1 MKYSI
6 EKVTTLI
13 GARRIGEADAQIGWL
28 LTDSRSLC
36 FPEETLF
43 FALRSARNDGHRY
56 ISDLYR
62 RGVRN
67 FVVESKG
74 LQETQPQGLDGMADA
89 NFLVVPSPLA
99 ALQRLAE
106 RHRDEF
112 DVPIVGITGSNGKTM
127 VKEWLYQLLLP
138 SQKIVRSPRSY
149 NSQIGVPLSVWL
161 LNEQTEVGIFEA
173 GISQPGEMFALRD
186 IIQPTIGVFTSLGAA
201 HQENFRSMEEKC
213 MEKLE
218 LMHDTQ
224 AMVYCSDNDTVS
236 RCIRRMQYKGEKIA
250 WSQCD
255 EQAAL
260 FVKSTN
266 ISHSS
271 LLTPHSTFHIPPST
285 INLPQSTKITYIWQ
299 EEENCFE
306 IPFIDEAS
314 VENAITCAAVAL
326 YMGLTPSQLAER
338 MPRLEPVAMRLEVKE
353 GQRGCLLI
361 NDSYN
366 SDINSLDIALDFMNR
381 REAAKKTLILSDIFQ
396 TGATP
401 EALYTQVSE
410 LVVKRGIEKFIGI
423 GPELSSQADKIQVAD
438 KQFFM
443 DVPHFLSSDAFSGLR
458 NELILL
464 KGARSFGFD
473 QITEQLE
480 QKVHETILEVNLNAV
495 VDNLNYYRSFL
506 KPETKM
512 VCMIKADGYG
522 AGAVEIAK
530 TLQDQR
536 VDYLAVAVADE
547 GVTLRKA
554 GITGNIMIM
563 NPEMTAFKTMFDY
576 DLEPEVYSFRLLDAL
591 VKAARKEGI
600 TGWPVH
606 IKFDTGM
613 HRLGFDPVDDIFKL
627 IDRLKHQNAIIP
639 RSVFS
644 HFVGSDSD
652 GFDEFSA
659 RQFALF
665 EEGSQKLQS
674 AFTHHILRHMDNSA
688 GIEHFPERQ
697 MDMCRLGLGLYG
709 VDPRDNRILH
719 TVSTLKTTIL
729 QLRHVPAGETVG
741 YSRKGKIDRDSVI
754 AAIPIGYADGLNR
767 HLGNRHC
774 YCLVNG
780 QKAEYVG
787 NICMDVAMI
796 DVTDIPCM
804 EGDQVEIFGEHLPV
818 TVLSDAL
825 DTIPYE
831 VFTGVSNRVK
841 RVYFQD

>member
-6 EKVTTLI
+6 EKVATLI

-62 RGVRN
+62 RGVHN

-74 LQETQPQGLDGMADA
+74 IQEALPQGLDGMADA

-218 LMHDTQ
+218 LMHGTQ

-236 RCIRRMQYKGEKIA
+236 RCIRRLQYHGEKIS
-250 WSQCD
+250 WSLCD

-260 FVKSTN
+260 FVKEVKPLSPRTR
-266 ISHSS
+266 
-271 LLTPHSTFHIPPST
+271 
-285 INLPQSTKITYIWQ
+285 ITYIWQ

-314 VENAITCAAVAL
+314 VENSITCAAVAL
-326 YMGLTPSQLAER
+326 YMGLNPSQLADR

-381 REAAKKTLILSDIFQ
+381 RDAVKKTLILSDIFQ
-396 TGATP
+396 SGATP

-423 GPELSSQADKIQVAD
+423 GPELTSQADKIQVAD
-438 KQFFM
+438 KQFFI
-443 DVPHFLSSDAFSGLR
+443 DVPHFLSSDAFAGLR

-464 KGARSFGFD
+464 KGARTFGFD

-554 GITGNIMIM
+554 GITANIMIM

-613 HRLGFDPVDDIFKL
+613 HRLGFDPVDDVFKL

-665 EEGSQKLQS
+665 EEGSEKLQS
-674 AFTHHILRHMDNSA
+674 AFSHHILRHMDNSA

-741 YSRKGKIDRDSVI
+741 YSRMGKVDRDSVI

-804 EGDQVEIFGEHLPV
+804 EGDKVEIFGEHLPV